1 MKKMLAISNLIT
13 LVSGLIGYFILKY
26 ALPQFFFSSYPIIIV
41 YYMAIITAF
50 CIILF
55 SSKNRK
61 GTVSTSLY
69 FILKGILLVLSIIFF
84 WIMMKYYVDR
94 SAIKSLAIV
103 FVSMYLIIIFL
114 EAWILLETEK
124 K

>member
-26 ALPQFFFSSYPIIIV
+26 ALPQFFFCSYPIIIV

>member
-1 MKKMLAISNLIT
+1 MKKILIISNLIT
-13 LVSGLIGYFILKY
+13 FVSGLIGYFILKY

-50 CIILF
+50 CIIIF

-94 SAIKSLAIV
+94 SAVKSLAIV
-103 FVSMYLIIIFL
+103 FVSMYLVIIFL
-114 EAWILLETEK
+114 EAWVLLETGK

>member
-1 MKKMLAISNLIT
+1 MKKMLIISNLIT
-13 LVSGLIGYFILKY
+13 FVSGLIGYFILKY

-41 YYMAIITAF
+41 YYMAVITAF
-50 CIILF
+50 CIIVF

-61 GTVSTSLY
+61 GTVQTSLY

-84 WIMMKYYVDR
+84 WIMMKYFVDR
-94 SAIKSLAIV
+94 SVVKSLAIV
-103 FVSMYLIIIFL
+103 FVTLYLVIIFL
-114 EAWILLETEK
+114 EAWIFLETEK

>member
-1 MKKMLAISNLIT
+1 MKKMLIISNLIT
-13 LVSGLIGYFILKY
+13 FVSGLIGYFILKY

-41 YYMAIITAF
+41 YYMAVITAF
-50 CIILF
+50 CIIVF
-55 SSKNRK
+55 SSKNRN
-61 GTVSTSLY
+61 GTVQTSLY

-84 WIMMKYYVDR
+84 WIMMKYFVDR
-94 SAIKSLAIV
+94 SVVKSLAIV
-103 FVSMYLIIIFL
+103 FVTLYLVIIFL